1 MSSPIDQYLA
11 DEFGRLNVP
20 EHPTAQI
27 TMARALF
34 GSALTHTLDYWIANA
49 LDKIEKPQPAKPYV
63 RDNDLSRRDRYF
75 RDAFSKLD
83 TDSKEAVQKLICDT
97 LSGLLFSVLVD
108 FDQFDF
114 GELSISL
121 LPKTDNP
128 TPIEFTLPTE
138 ELHDEFND
146 WITSFSRFKDKL
158 T

>member
-1 MSSPIDQYLA
+1 
-11 DEFGRLNVP
+11 
-20 EHPTAQI
+20 
-27 TMARALF
+27 MARALL
-34 GSALTHTLDYWIANA
+34 GSALTHTLDYWIAIA
-49 LDKIEKPQPAKPYV
+49 IDKIENPQPAKPYI

-83 TDSKEAVQKLICDT
+83 TNAKEAVQKLICDT

-114 GELSISL
+114 GKLSISL

-128 TPIEFTLPTE
+128 TPIEVTVPTE